1 MGQYIANSVNVKDFT
16 LSLNNVDIGVLRYTK
31 WYSFEAGIVLADHS
45 SYQLQPKG
53 FWKSKIEL
61 TKDNEK
67 WLDFEM
73 GWKGIIINFS
83 NSEEK
88 YLLQLKGFLDSRFVL
103 VDTNEKELLA
113 IEADFKWKKFIM
125 DFNIETS
132 NEFDSFENKEIL
144 LFTTVHCVNYY
155 MAFANGF
162 I

>member
-1 MGQYIANSVNVKDFT
+1 M
-16 LSLNNVDIGVLRYTK
+16 
-31 WYSFEAGIVLADHS
+31 
-45 SYQLQPKG
+45 
-53 FWKSKIEL
+53 
-61 TKDNEK
+61 
-67 WLDFEM
+67 
-73 GWKGIIINFS
+73 
-83 NSEEK
+83 
-88 YLLQLKGFLDSRFVL
+88 L